1 MMRLIYNTKY
11 NIIDQNMSDSNV
23 GGRKNRS
30 CINHIFVINGIIHE
44 TVKSKNNSPVT
55 IQIYDYKQMFDSMNL
70 QEAVSD
76 LFDSGVKDNTLA
88 LLYEANKNINVK
100 VKTPSGLSAE
110 TYFEQLV
117 LQGDTWVPIMAANQV
132 DSFGKQLIKEE
143 PEYIYK
149 YKGYIPIGL
158 LGMIDD
164 LAGVSE
170 SGSKAIQLNAFVNL
184 KTAEKNL
191 QFGPDKCHTI
201 SVAHK
206 SVKCVETDLYIDTW
220 SETHTKE
227 GHLVET
233 FEGKVK
239 MKNVSEQKYLGFVLF
254 EDGSNIKKY

>member
-11 NIIDQNMSDSNV
+11 NIIDQNMSDSIV

-44 TVKSKNNSPVT
+44 TVKSKNSSPVT
-55 IQIYDYKQMFDSMNL
+55 IKIYDYKQMFDSMNL

-117 LQGDTWVPIMAANQV
+117 LQGDTWGPIMAANQV
-132 DSFGKQLIKEE
+132 DTFGKQLIKEE

-158 LGMIDD
+158 LGMNDD

-170 SGSKAIQLNAFVNL
+170 S
-184 KTAEKNL
+184 
-191 QFGPDKCHTI
+191 
-201 SVAHK
+201 
-206 SVKCVETDLYIDTW
+206 
-220 SETHTKE
+220 
-227 GHLVET
+227 
-233 FEGKVK
+233 
-239 MKNVSEQKYLGFVLF
+239 
-254 EDGSNIKKY
+254 